1 MKKINNFSAVCRKL
15 GIPITSIRKIQKSVQ
30 NSGGKVF
37 LVGGSVRDLILS
49 KKITD
54 NPDLVVNLNYDVLQN
69 CLNKSKIKFIDVGA
83 KFGSMVILLGGRKF
97 DLTATRSDIKTDGR
111 WAEIKFTDSLLED
124 SKRRDFTFNS
134 IYCDINGNIYDPN
147 GGVEDLINKR
157 VKFIGN
163 IQKRIKEDH
172 LRIMR
177 FFRFSLS
184 VSGFFEKNSLS
195 VCNKNLKKIKKLSYE
210 RRIQELKKIILNPKI
225 DNKEIFE
232 HLKKLIEISLETNVN
247 FNNFINLC
255 KLESILEEKSFER
268 RLKFLFRSKRVIPKF
283 VYQNS
288 DKKLKKR
295 LEKRKFFTDYSNN
308 ELNINIYKF
317 EKVYLIDQLMI
328 DFSDNEI
335 SKENFFKFYKKII
348 DYKRKKFPLD
358 GDDLI
363 KIGFQPGKK
372 LGNTLKK
379 VELNW
384 CENNFKDTKNQCI
397 KFAQKFLP

>member
-1 MKKINNFSAVCRKL
+1 
-15 GIPITSIRKIQKSVQ
+15 
-30 NSGGKVF
+30 
-37 LVGGSVRDLILS
+37 
-49 KKITD
+49 
-54 NPDLVVNLNYDVLQN
+54 
-69 CLNKSKIKFIDVGA
+69 
-83 KFGSMVILLGGRKF
+83 
-97 DLTATRSDIKTDGR
+97 
-111 WAEIKFTDSLLED
+111 
-124 SKRRDFTFNS
+124 
-134 IYCDINGNIYDPN
+134 
-147 GGVEDLINKR
+147 
-157 VKFIGN
+157 
-163 IQKRIKEDH
+163 
-172 LRIMR
+172 MR

-363 KIGFQPGKK
+363 KIGFQPGINVSN
-372 LGNTLKK
+372 LLKNFYHDADGGRDMK
-379 VELNW
+379 IASILPSVSRPNFVPLSYRRLNSTYLDLLW
-384 CENNFKDTKNQCI
+384 F
-397 KFAQKFLP
+397 

>member
-1 MKKINNFSAVCRKL
+1 MKKINNFSAVCKKL
-15 GIPITSIRKIQKSVQ
+15 RIPIKLIRKIEKSVQ
-30 NSGGKVF
+30 SSGGKVF

-49 KKITD
+49 KEITE
-54 NPDLVVNLNYDVLQN
+54 NPDLVVNLNYDVLKN
-69 CLNKSKIKFIDVGA
+69 CLKKSKIKFIDVGA
-83 KFGSMVILLGGRKF
+83 RFGSMVILLGGRKF
-97 DLTATRSDIKTDGR
+97 DLTATRSDIETDGR
-111 WAEIKFTDSLLED
+111 WAEIKFTNSLLED

-147 GGVEDLINKR
+147 GGVEDLINKK

-163 IQKRIKEDH
+163 IQKRIDEDH

-184 VSGFFEKNSLS
+184 VSGCFEKHNMSI
-195 VCNKNLKKIKKLSYE
+195 CNKNLKKLKKLSYE
-210 RRIQELKKIILNPKI
+210 RRIQELKKIILNPKV
-225 DNKEIFE
+225 DKKEIFE

-255 KLESILEEKSFER
+255 KLESVLEEKSFER
-268 RLKFLFRSKRVIPKF
+268 RLKFLFRSKRVVPKF

-288 DKKLKKR
+288 ENKLKKR
-295 LEKRKFFTDYSNN
+295 LEKKKFFTSYSND

-317 EKVYLIDQLMI
+317 EKVHLIDQLMI
-328 DFSDNEI
+328 DFSDNQI
-335 SKENFFKFYKKII
+335 SKEKFFKFYKKII
-348 DYKRKKFPLD
+348 DYKKKKFPLN

-384 CENNFKDTKNQCI
+384 CENNFKDTKSQCI
-397 KFAQKFLP
+397 KFAQRFLP